1 MNLRLKNM
9 YKENFEFKAYNGR
22 IMENELLGKIKSSN
36 ENGSGDYI
44 KYRDAMERVKRPGV
58 QPFEDPSDPCEVR
71 FASDLH
77 ATLADKIGLEDYND
91 LRFYTAVGS
100 QLDFKHG
107 VDAFFEVDMNG
118 KTFVITLDVSMN
130 ERKKDESDIKADV
143 LISMPGDGLD
153 PKLKEDKEEYH
164 KKLEEVSNEIIDAI
178 EEKYDYNFKI
188 AA

>member
-1 MNLRLKNM
+1 
-9 YKENFEFKAYNGR
+9 
-22 IMENELLGKIKSSN
+22 
-36 ENGSGDYI
+36 
-44 KYRDAMERVKRPGV
+44 
-58 QPFEDPSDPCEVR
+58 
-71 FASDLH
+71 LH
-77 ATLADKIGLEDYND
+77 ATLADKIGLEDYKD

-118 KTFVITLDVSMN
+118 KTFVVTLDVSMN